1 MSEGECGEKQ
11 GKGVRGNVR
20 EGERSKG
27 KCDGGHAECCS
38 ICDGRGEESEVMRG
52 EEERVKGSVRGG
64 DRSEGGE

>member
-27 KCDGGHAECCS
+27 KYDGGHAECCS
-38 ICDGRGEESEVMRG
+38 ICDGRGEES
-52 EEERVKGSVRGG
+52 
-64 DRSEGGE
+64 